1 MTVTPKDPI
10 ICKKDEQ
17 LPLSC
22 EQLEKQSEKLKWVS
36 WLDPGRDVVLAIDL
50 TESVGLNDSGRRT
63 LRQIVEDSLKPGD
76 ITHIITFSDKILSRD
91 SLKEFEISQIEEVL
105 AKIPLKVDKDQKNTD
120 IQEAEL
126 YIYKYLAQLNYDR
139 LTNQRPV
146 KSQSVIWITDAPLF
160 TESGITSDIWIETP
174 TSSPFRDKNSP
185 KSVEREKWLE
195 VLPYTEQS
203 KQIQKTVGS
212 SDYSNSS
219 FTITIVDIPPF
230 IQESCAPLT
239 GGRMGCLVDPYIN
252 QQLFWP
258 SIFATIG
265 LAFFL
270 VLLVPLIRY
279 CVAYNKTWV
288 LEVGFESDHKR
299 DDKTL
304 YLKLGE
310 KISIGEEDLDG
321 LPGITQTVAYLERRK
336 NSLYIVSLG
345 DENNAVLELDG
356 IPVKSE
362 QDITR
367 KNFFR
372 VNCHSLRGR
381 DYLISFAVKK

>member
-139 LTNQRPV
+139 LTTQRPV

-160 TESGITSDIWIETP
+160 TESGITSDVWIETP
-174 TSSPFRDKNSP
+174 ASSPFRDKNSP

-239 GGRMGCLVDPYIN
+239 GGRMGCLVDSYIN

-270 VLLVPLIRY
+270 VLLVTLIRY
-279 CVAYNKTWV
+279 CVAYNTTWV

-356 IPVKSE
+356 IPVKSR
-362 QDITR
+362 I
-367 KNFFR
+367 
-372 VNCHSLRGR
+372 
-381 DYLISFAVKK
+381 